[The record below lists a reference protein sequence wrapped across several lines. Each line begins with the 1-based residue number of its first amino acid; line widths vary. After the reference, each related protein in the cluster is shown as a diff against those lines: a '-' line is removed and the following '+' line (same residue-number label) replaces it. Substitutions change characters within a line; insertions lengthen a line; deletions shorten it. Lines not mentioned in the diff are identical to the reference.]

1 MSYWL
6 ASVRSLAEA
15 KWLLESSNIPD
26 ILDLKDSEKEA
37 LSPLPTSLIRQIV
50 NLTQNRCQVS
60 ATIGGLPM
68 NPMLISNTIKEVAA
82 TGVNYIKISLF
93 LDDRISNYLAVL
105 QPMTAQGIS
114 LVGVVFAD
122 QYPLPLFSGIPL
134 IRQAGFKG
142 IMIDTAIKN
151 GYNLLTYF
159 SIKELDNFI
168 KLAHNNGLASGLAGS
183 LQIRDIPILLSLKPD
198 YLGFRS
204 ALCYRGQRDSNLSLK
219 AISLLKR
226 MLEDNYT

>member
-159 SIKELDNFI
+159 
-168 KLAHNNGLASGLAGS
+168 
-183 LQIRDIPILLSLKPD
+183 P
-198 YLGFRS
+198 
-204 ALCYRGQRDSNLSLK
+204 
-219 AISLLKR
+219 
-226 MLEDNYT
+226 